1 MQHYFEAKA
10 HLNMEHFNRQNDITT
25 QNNQTQCVSQLMVQC
40 LQKALTSIY
49 NISYKNKIFTALL
62 TWSEQNIFVSLYIGN
77 MKMLVMKQ
85 QNYLQHSTTVN
96 INHICQNFHLTCN

>member
-10 HLNMEHFNRQNDITT
+10 HLNMEHFNRQKDIKKLKIIKHGVFL
-25 QNNQTQCVSQLMVQC
+25 NYWFSAYK
-40 LQKALTSIY
+40 KALTSIY

-62 TWSEQNIFVSLYIGN
+62 TWSEQNILVSLYIGN

-85 QNYLQHSTTVN
+85 
-96 INHICQNFHLTCN
+96 